1 MVRYLLQRPIA
12 VLMCFLALLITGMFL
27 VDKVPISLLPNVDVP
42 QIVIHV
48 NYANTS
54 AEVLEQNI
62 IRPVRENLASM
73 NHLKS
78 IESQS
83 SNHTGIIYLTFD
95 YSTRMDLAYIA
106 VNEKIDQLTN
116 ALPRDMPRPQVT
128 RINISDVPII
138 RIQVIPKPGTDFI
151 EASELTEK
159 TLKKRIEQIDGV
171 SLVDINGIQ
180 QLVIDITPD
189 KESLQ
194 ALGLHEDDIL
204 NAIKSANEDLGALSI
219 EDGHYRFFLK
229 LKNSLESGAQLAEL
243 PIRLKDGSVIPMS
256 RVAAVKYT
264 VDKPTGYHLL
274 NGQEGMVIT
283 VEKQADSKM
292 NELVP
297 RIRSAVEQFKIDYPQ
312 IDFSLTRDQTFLLD
326 AGISN
331 LYQDIIIG
339 GILTIALL
347 FMFLGNWAS
356 PTLMSISIPVSL
368 VLTFIFFYVFGL
380 SFNIISLSGL
390 ALGIGMLIDNSI
402 IVIDNITRKRS
413 QGLSMLESSV
423 TGTNEVMAPVI
434 SQVLTTVA
442 VYAPLILLNGMAGSL
457 ITDQS
462 IALTISLGVSLLVA
476 FVLSPLLYKLML
488 KRPPDKLKEDTI
500 FYKWIAKGYHKMI
513 HHILQH
519 KLTYFLITLAIMPI
533 GLLLVEKVPVSALPK
548 IEKRESLIMID
559 WQSPIDA
566 QENMQRVKELQTLI
580 QPLCV
585 ATEAEVGIQQFLQQ
599 NENNTIQNASLYYE
613 CPDEAGKW
621 KTDKLVQDR
630 INNAYP
636 GAYIKII
643 DAPNAFTQLFT
654 SSTPY
659 VEARLRPL
667 STTAGADNGY
677 AGFDKMISGIGEP
690 YEAGLGM
697 ITQKNIDLTLD
708 YDKMALYGVKRAEIE
723 RLLQQLFGN
732 YVISGLKSLG
742 DEKTLRLR
750 TPGLQDQDKFNA
762 VVSSDNGQVYP
773 LRTFIA
779 MSYAEQPKF
788 ITGDKLGEYRGLVF
802 GPDTK
807 HIDALQQELIRLAA
821 ANNYS
826 VEFTGRF
833 FEDKDQ
839 IRKLWLIFIIVIF
852 LLYIILAIQYEN
864 LVLPLVVMLT
874 IPIGISGSM
883 FLLWITGGTL
893 DAMAC
898 IGFIVILGLIVDDP
912 TLKVEVLNRLEKEYQ
927 ARGYKRDD
935 ALLEKMIHE
944 AGDICLKPL
953 LMVSLTTSIA
963 MVPVLFVGGI
973 GNDLQ
978 KPLAYVIIGGLT
990 IGTFFTTWFIP
1001 LAFWYVSKWKN
1012 PIKHH

>member
-1 MVRYLLQRPIA
+1 
-12 VLMCFLALLITGMFL
+12 MCFVALIITGLF
-27 VDKVPISLLPNVDVP
+27 VVGKVPVSLLPDVDVP
-42 QIVIHV
+42 QIVIRV
-48 NYANTS
+48 NYPNT
-54 AEVLEQNI
+54 AADVLEQNI
-62 IRPVRENLASM
+62 IRPVRENLA
-73 NHLKS
+73 NVGHLQN

-116 ALPRDMPRPQVT
+116 SLPRDMPRPQVT

-138 RIQVIPKPGTDFI
+138 RIQVIPRPGTNFI

-159 TLKKRIEQIDGV
+159 TLKKRIEQIEGV
-171 SLVDINGIQ
+171 SLVDVNGMQ
-180 QLVIDITPD
+180 QLAIDITPD

-194 ALGLHEDDIL
+194 ALGLNEDDIM
-204 NAIKSANEDLGALSI
+204 NAIKSANEELGALSI

-229 LKNSLESGAQLAEL
+229 LKNSLRSGSQLSEL
-243 PIRLKDGSVIPMS
+243 PIRLKDGSVIPIS

-274 NGQEGMVIT
+274 NGHEGMVIT

-297 RIRSAVEQFKIDYPQ
+297 RIRSAVEEFKADYPQ
-312 IDFSLTRDQTFLLD
+312 IEFSFTRDQSFLLD

-368 VLTFIFFYVFGL
+368 ILTFIFFYLFHV

-402 IVIDNITRKRS
+402 IVIDNITRQRS
-413 QGLSMLESSV
+413 QGLSMMESSV
-423 TGTNEVMAPVI
+423 KGTNEVIAPVV

-462 IALTISLGVSLLVA
+462 IALTISLGVSLLAA
-476 FVLSPLLYKLML
+476 FVLAPLLYKIML
-488 KRPPDKLKEDTI
+488 KRNPDSPKEDTI
-500 FYKWIAKGYHKMI
+500 FYRWIARGYHRMI
-513 HHILQH
+513 HHILHH

-533 GLLLVEKVPVSALPK
+533 GVLLAFKMPVSALPK
-548 IEKRESLIMID
+548 IEKKESLILID
-559 WQSPIDA
+559 WQAPIDA
-566 QENMQRVKELQTLI
+566 QENMRRIKELQAVI
-580 QPLCV
+580 QPLCLS
-585 ATEAEVGIQQFLQQ
+585 TEAEVGIQQFLQQ
-599 NENNTIQNASLYYE
+599 NENNTIQNTLLYYE
-613 CPDEAGKW
+613 CSDESGKW
-621 KTDKLVQDR
+621 KTDKAVRDN
-630 INNAYP
+630 IHHAFP
-636 GAYIKII
+636 EAYIKII

-654 SSTPY
+654 SATPY
-659 VEARLRPL
+659 IEARFRPL
-667 STTAGADNGY
+667 HSENTSDVGYNG
-677 AGFDKMISGIGEP
+677 FNKMIGDIDQPFET
-690 YEAGLGM
+690 GLGM

-708 YDKMALYGVKRAEIE
+708 YDKMALYGVSRTEIE

-732 YVISGLKSLG
+732 YIISGLKTGG
-742 DEKTLRLR
+742 DEKPLRLK
-750 TPGLQDQDKFNA
+750 TPGSQNEDKFNSI
-762 VVSSDNGQVYP
+762 VTSDKGQVYP
-773 LRTFIA
+773 LRTFIST
-779 MSYAEQPKF
+779 SYAEQPKF
-788 ITGDKLGEYRGLVF
+788 ITGDRFGVYRSLIF
-802 GPDTK
+802 GPEIKDVE
-807 HIDALQQELIRLAA
+807 ALQRKIIRLAA
-821 ANNYS
+821 INNYS

-833 FEDKDQ
+833 FEDKEQ
-839 IRKLWLIFIIVIF
+839 IKKLWLIFVIVLF
-852 LLYIILAIQYEN
+852 LLYIILAIQYED
-864 LVLPLVVMLT
+864 LILPLVVMLT
-874 IPIGISGSM
+874 IPLGISGAM

-893 DAMAC
+893 DAMAS
-898 IGFIVILGLIVDDP
+898 IGFIVVLGLIVDDP
-912 TLKVEVLNRLEKEYQ
+912 TLKVEVLNRLDKEYK
-927 ARGYKRDD
+927 AKGYERDNS
-935 ALLEKMIHE
+935 LLEKMIHE

-963 MVPVLFVGGI
+963 MVPVLFFGGI

-1001 LAFWYVSKWKN
+1001 LAFWYISKWKN
-1012 PIKHH
+1012 RLKHRINKDI